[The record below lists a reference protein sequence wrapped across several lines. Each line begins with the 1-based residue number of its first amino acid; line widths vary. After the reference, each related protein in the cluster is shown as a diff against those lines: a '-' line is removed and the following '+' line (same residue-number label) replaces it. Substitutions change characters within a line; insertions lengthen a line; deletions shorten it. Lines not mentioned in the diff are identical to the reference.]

1 MNLLLVNPRY
11 NGRAEIP
18 PLGLECLAAP
28 LIEAGLGV
36 HILDLDCLSGD
47 NGQAELAVAI
57 RKVKPRIVGVTAM
70 SHSFPSARKVCAA
83 AKAFDPAVVTV
94 MGGVHATVR
103 SEEILAAH
111 PEVDVC
117 VRGEGEKT
125 FSDLIRAMDAGRSF
139 SAIAGVTYRENGAV
153 VRNEDRPLIGD
164 LDVLPGAAY
173 GLVDPVRY
181 RTRSISGSRGCY
193 HRCTFCSIQSQYG
206 RSVRAR
212 SAEDIARDI
221 ETLAEL
227 GARRIMFTDDNFTS
241 SLKRVKEICGG
252 IERLG
257 LAGKVDF
264 YAEGR
269 IDDICRNPV
278 MASVMSDVGFRS
290 LYIGAESGSAEILDY
305 YRKDATPEEI
315 VNGVS
320 YCIEQNL
327 TPVVNFILFG
337 PRDSISTMKET
348 IALARRVFEMGAEIV
363 YAEALIPYP
372 GTPIQEELKRDGMF
386 REEDGIYFFR
396 SYRGIEMDWVLRL
409 CNVARAMA
417 ELLHGGDKYF
427 AEQRAYRE
435 LGCLDGL
442 LSGTV
447 PASFA
452 AMVRERAAL
461 DATLAA
467 RIEAVQDYLAA
478 AGENAK
484 P

>member
-18 PLGLECLAAP
+18 PLSLECLAAP
-28 LIEAGLGV
+28 LLEGGLGI
-36 HILDLDCLSGD
+36 HILDLDCLSD
-47 NGQAELAVAI
+47 EEGQAELAAAI

-103 SEEILAAH
+103 SEDILAVH

-117 VRGEGEKT
+117 VRGEGEET
-125 FSDLIRAMDAGRSF
+125 FGELVCAVDSGQSF
-139 SAIAGVTYRENGAV
+139 SAVAGVTYRANGAV
-153 VRNEDRPLIGD
+153 VRNEDRALIGN
-164 LDVLPGAAY
+164 LDELPGAAY

-206 RSVRAR
+206 RTVRAR
-212 SAEDIARDI
+212 SAGAIARDI
-221 ETLAEL
+221 EVLAGS
-227 GARRIMFTDDNFTS
+227 GARRIMFTDDNFTTS
-241 SLKRVKEICGG
+241 MKRVKEICGG

-269 IDDICRNPV
+269 IDDICRNPI
-278 MASVMSDVGFRS
+278 MASVMSDAGFRS

-305 YRKDATPEEI
+305 YRKDATPEDI
-315 VNGVS
+315 AAGVA

-337 PRDSISTMKET
+337 PRDSIATMKET
-348 IALARRVFEMGAEIV
+348 IGLARRVFEMGAEIV

-396 SYRGIEMDWVLRL
+396 SYHGIEMDCVLRL

-417 ELLHGGDKYF
+417 ELLHGGDRYF

-435 LGCLDGL
+435 LGCIDEL

-452 AMVRERAAL
+452 AMVRERSAL
-461 DATLAA
+461 DAALAA
-467 RIEAVQDYLAA
+467 RIDAIQEYLAA